1 MKALGRPERRS
12 EAGAALGGS
21 GRPGR
26 PWEIL
31 VLVFKRLN
39 VPHDASLNV

>member
-1 MKALGRPERRS
+1 MKALGGPERRW
-12 EAGAALGGS
+12 EAGEVLGGS

-31 VLVFKRLN
+31 VLV
-39 VPHDASLNV
+39 V